1 MNFVIRRRRRRR
13 WWSHVKKEKLKSFF
27 GKIPDDS
34 LGTIVMTTENQ
45 NRFTRII
52 RVKKRGVAPS
62 PKVGIDRFDEY
73 IEKSGLE
80 PKSYQREG
88 VEFCLRRESSR
99 RLPGGGGDS
108 QIAAEAGAGAGA
120 GAGTGTVTV
129 AGVGVV
135 GGIIADEMGLGKT
148 IVMMGLILAN
158 LAMYRRTLIVVPV
171 ALIAQWVAQIKR
183 TIIDTG
189 VKPDLTVVVYHGSAG
204 KRRVV
209 LSEGGVDTVWC
220 LRPPKRGGGGSGSSG
235 KPIDIVITTYGCIA
249 MEEPPAKPKISKK
262 SGSVSVSVS
271 LLTFRADRVIF
282 DEAHHLRN
290 KNSRMF
296 KGAMRVVS
304 VVEKDMCPSP
314 SPSPSPSV
322 WIVTGTPIQNKI
334 SDLKSLC
341 YMLGFKVSDLMTEE
355 QRRAIRDE
363 YVLRR
368 TKVSVGMVAD
378 AAVADVSGVEV
389 ADVTCAPRLQ
399 SLKHYKMNVPWG
411 SENELEL
418 SREIHQKAR
427 STSDR
432 AERLKLYTRMRQMC
446 VWPAL
451 LTKPDD
457 IKKKGESSMDRIE
470 DTHGFALNDFKIAI
484 SKQSKM
490 DRVVATMV
498 AEAEAAG
505 RNSKTI
511 VFCHY
516 RREMTRLR
524 DMLLQ
529 SGCFGGGRSDDIAI
543 IDGAVGSRE
552 RARIFVD
559 EPKVLILQIRTC
571 SEGLNLQSYSDV
583 YFVSPHWNPCV
594 EDQAI
599 ARCYRMG
606 QTSQV
611 RVFRF
616 YMTDFAVDQEDAENP
631 NVEEE
636 TGRYISTLDHK
647 CEEIQE
653 RKRMLCNEFL
663 SGGVR

>member
-1 MNFVIRRRRRRR
+1 MKKYFNFSGHRELAHHHRIYSRILYFSDS
-13 WWSHVKKEKLKSFF
+13 WSHVKKEKLKSFF
-27 GKIPDDS
+27 RKILDNS
-34 LGTIVMTTENQ
+34 LGTTVMTTEIQENQ
-45 NRFTRII
+45 NRFTRMI
-52 RVKKRGVAPS
+52 RVKKRGATA

-73 IEKSGLE
+73 IQKSGLE

-88 VEFCLRRESSR
+88 VEFCLRRESSSCR
-99 RLPGGGGDS
+99 RWCQDDDS
-108 QIAAEAGAGAGA
+108 QIVVSGAGG
-120 GAGTGTVTV
+120 
-129 AGVGVV
+129 GVGVV

-158 LAMYRRTLIVVPV
+158 LTMYRRTLIVVPV
-171 ALIAQWVAQIKR
+171 ALIAQWVDQIKR

-189 VKPDLTVVVYHGSAG
+189 VKPDLTFVVYHGSAG

-209 LSEGGVDTVWC
+209 LSKGGVDTVWC
-220 LRPPKRGGGGSGSSG
+220 PRPPKRGGGGG
-235 KPIDIVITTYGCIA
+235 KPIDIVITTYGCVA
-249 MEEPPAKPKISKK
+249 MEEPSAKPRISKK
-262 SGSVSVSVS
+262 AGSVSTSLS

-304 VVEKDMCPSP
+304 VVEKDRR
-314 SPSPSPSV
+314 PSPSPSV

-341 YMLGFKVSDLMTEE
+341 YVLGFKVDDLMSDE

-368 TKVSVGMVAD
+368 TKVSVGMVSD
-378 AAVADVSGVEV
+378 VAAGVEV
-389 ADVTCAPRLQ
+389 ATAAAAADVTCAPRLQ

-451 LTKPDD
+451 LTKPND
-457 IKKKGESSMDRIE
+457 IKKKEESIVDGVEEEE
-470 DTHGFALNDFKIAI
+470 DTHGFALNDFNVAI

-498 AEAEAAG
+498 AEAAAAG
-505 RNSKTI
+505 RNSKSI

-524 DMLLQ
+524 DLLLR
-529 SGCFGGGRSDDIAI
+529 SGCFGGDGGGSDDIAI

-552 RARIFVD
+552 RVRIFTT

-606 QTSQV
+606 QTQGV

-616 YMTDFAVDQEDAENP
+616 YMTDFVAENQ
-631 NVEEE
+631 NQEEE
-636 TGRYISTLDHK
+636 SECISTLDHK

-663 SGGVR
+663 CGGVM

>member
-1 MNFVIRRRRRRR
+1 M
-13 WWSHVKKEKLKSFF
+13 SKMEKLKSFF
-27 GKIPDDS
+27 WFFLDDS
-34 LGTIVMTTENQ
+34 SVRHPMDTEKQ
-45 NRFTRII
+45 NRITRVII
-52 RVKKRGVAPS
+52 VKKKAAPAPA

-73 IEKSGLE
+73 IQKSGLE

-88 VEFCLRRESSR
+88 VEFCLRRE
-99 RLPGGGGDS
+99 
-108 QIAAEAGAGAGA
+108 EAGA
-120 GAGTGTVTV
+120 V
-129 AGVGVV
+129 AAVR

-148 IVMMGLILAN
+148 IMMMGLILAN
-158 LAMYRRTLIVVPV
+158 LAAYRRTLIVVPV
-171 ALIAQWVAQIKR
+171 ALIAQWVAQLKK

-189 VKPDLTVVVYHGSAG
+189 VKSDLVVAVYHGVTG

-209 LSEGGVDTVWC
+209 LSEGGVDPVWC
-220 LRPPKRGGGGSGSSG
+220 HRPPKRGGGGSASAR
-235 KPIDIVITTYGCIA
+235 PIDIVITTYGCVA
-249 MEEPPAKPKISKK
+249 MEEPASETAVSKK
-262 SGSVSVSVS
+262 RPLNVTSSSKAPKVPTLS
-271 LLTFRADRVIF
+271 LLTFHADRVIF

-290 KNSRMF
+290 KTSRIF

-304 VVEKDMCPSP
+304 ATKR
-314 SPSPSPSV
+314 PSV

-341 YMLGFKVSDLMTEE
+341 YVLGFGMGDLISEE
-355 QRRAIRDE
+355 KRRAIRDQ

-368 TKVSVGMVAD
+368 TKVSVGMVAE
-378 AAVADVSGVEV
+378 SGVVEEAEAAGAV
-389 ADVTCAPRLQ
+389 DVICAPRLQ
-399 SLKHYKMNVPWG
+399 SLKHYKSQVPWS
-411 SENELEL
+411 SENELDL

-427 STSDR
+427 NTSDR

-451 LTKPDD
+451 LSSKTKTKEVMGDLDD
-457 IKKKGESSMDRIE
+457 AE
-470 DTHGFALNDFKIAI
+470 DTHGLSMEEYHVAV
-484 SKQSKM
+484 SKQSKL

-498 AEAEAAG
+498 AEAAAG
-505 RNSKTI
+505 SGRKSI

-516 RREMTRLR
+516 RREMTQLR
-524 DMLLQ
+524 DMLLR
-529 SGCFGGGRSDDIAI
+529 GGGGGVGCGSDDDIAI
-543 IDGAVGSRE
+543 IDGTVGPRE
-552 RARIFVD
+552 RSRIFAAA
-559 EPKVLILQIRTC
+559 PTVLILQIRTC

-616 YMTDFAVDQEDAENP
+616 YMSDFV
-631 NVEEE
+631 VEEAASTVAAE
-636 TGRYISTLDHK
+636 ECISTLDHK

-653 RKRMLCNEFL
+653 RKRVLCNEFL
-663 SGGVR
+663 CGV

>member
-1 MNFVIRRRRRRR
+1 LYFSDS
-13 WWSHVKKEKLKSFF
+13 WSHVKKEKLKSFF
-27 GKIPDDS
+27 KKIPDVS
-34 LGTIVMTTENQ
+34 LGTTVMTTENQENQ
-45 NRFTRII
+45 NRFTRVI
-52 RVKKRGVAPS
+52 RVKKRGATA

-80 PKSYQREG
+80 PKSYQRAG
-88 VEFCLRRESSR
+88 VEFCLRRESSCR
-99 RLPGGGGDS
+99 RWCQDDDS
-108 QIAAEAGAGAGA
+108 QIVG
-120 GAGTGTVTV
+120 
-129 AGVGVV
+129 GVGVV

-158 LAMYRRTLIVVPV
+158 LTMYRRTLIVVPV
-171 ALIAQWVAQIKR
+171 ALIAQWVDQIKR

-189 VKPDLTVVVYHGSAG
+189 VKPDLTFVVYHGSAG

-209 LSEGGVDTVWC
+209 LSEGGTDTVWHP
-220 LRPPKRGGGGSGSSG
+220 RHPKRGGGGD
-235 KPIDIVITTYGCIA
+235 KPIDIVITTYGCVA
-249 MEEPPAKPKISKK
+249 MEEPSAKPRISKK
-262 SGSVSVSVS
+262 AGSVSTSLS

-304 VVEKDMCPSP
+304 VAESR
-314 SPSPSPSV
+314 PSPSV

-341 YMLGFKVSDLMTEE
+341 YVLGFKVGDLMSDE
-355 QRRAIRDE
+355 QRRAIRDQ

-368 TKVSVGMVAD
+368 TKVSVGMVSD
-378 AAVADVSGVEV
+378 VAAGVEV
-389 ADVTCAPRLQ
+389 ATAAAASDVTCAPRLQ

-427 STSDR
+427 TTSDR

-451 LTKPDD
+451 LTKPND
-457 IKKKGESSMDRIE
+457 IKKKEENIVDGLEEEE
-470 DTHGFALNDFKIAI
+470 DTHGFALNDFKGAI

-505 RNSKTI
+505 RRGKSI

-524 DMLLQ
+524 DLLLR
-529 SGCFGGGRSDDIAI
+529 SGCFGGGGGSDDIAI
-543 IDGAVGSRE
+543 IDGAVGPRE
-552 RARIFVD
+552 RARIFAT

-583 YFVSPHWNPCV
+583 YFVSPHWNPCI

-616 YMTDFAVDQEDAENP
+616 YMTDFVVEPAVENQ
-631 NVEEE
+631 NEEEE
-636 TGRYISTLDHK
+636 TVCISTLDHK

-663 SGGVR
+663 SGGVM

>member
-1 MNFVIRRRRRRR
+1 MDTDN
-13 WWSHVKKEKLKSFF
+13 K
-27 GKIPDDS
+27 
-34 LGTIVMTTENQ
+34 Q
-45 NRFTRII
+45 NRFTRVIT
-52 RVKKRGVAPS
+52 VKKKKGVAPPVL
-62 PKVGIDRFDEY
+62 PKVGIERFDEY
-73 IEKSGLE
+73 VSKSGLE

-88 VEFCLRRESSR
+88 VEFCLRRECRDREGAAS
-99 RLPGGGGDS
+99 GG
-108 QIAAEAGAGAGA
+108 QAE
-120 GAGTGTVTV
+120 GTVII
-129 AGVGVV
+129 

-158 LAMYRRTLIVVPV
+158 LAAYRRTLIVVPV
-171 ALIAQWVAQIKR
+171 ALIAQWVAQLKR

-189 VKPDLTVVVYHGSAG
+189 VKPDLTVCVFHGAAG

-209 LSEGGVDTVWC
+209 LEATNTDHGNMVWC
-220 LRPPKRGGGGSGSSG
+220 LRPPKKRGVEGGSKS
-235 KPIDIVITTYGCIA
+235 IDIVITTYGCVA
-249 MEEPPAKPKISKK
+249 MEEPPAKPPRVTTSP
-262 SGSVSVSVS
+262 SAATVSVS

-290 KNSRMF
+290 KNSRVF
-296 KGAMRVVS
+296 KGAMRVVAAAATA
-304 VVEKDMCPSP
+304 EEGAKR
-314 SPSPSPSV
+314 PSV

-341 YMLGFKVSDLMTEE
+341 YVLGFKVADLMTEE
-355 QRRAIRDE
+355 RRRAIRDE

-368 TKVSVGMVAD
+368 TKVSVGMVTA
-378 AAVADVSGVEV
+378 GVEA

-399 SLKHYKMNVPWG
+399 SLKHYKSNVPWG
-411 SENELEL
+411 SENECVL
-418 SREIHQKAR
+418 SRDIHCAAR
-427 STSDR
+427 NTTDR

-451 LTKPDD
+451 IRDSNSNSNRRN
-457 IKKKGESSMDRIE
+457 KKQGSVE
-470 DTHGFALNDFKIAI
+470 DTYGFDVDEFNSAI

-498 AEAEAAG
+498 AEAEAEAEAEAATVDGG
-505 RNSKTI
+505 RSGRKSI

-524 DMLLQ
+524 EMLLRI
-529 SGCFGGGRSDDIAI
+529 GGGVVVSGEDDIAI
-543 IDGAVGSRE
+543 IDGTVAGRE
-552 RARIFVD
+552 RARIFAT
-559 EPKVLILQIRTC
+559 EPRVLILQIRTC

-599 ARCYRMG
+599 ARCYRLG
-606 QTSQV
+606 QTNGV

-616 YMTDFAVDQEDAENP
+616 YMTDFVADQSGG
-631 NVEEE
+631 EESLSE
-636 TGRYISTLDHK
+636 SISTLDHK

-653 RKRMLCNEFL
+653 RKRVLCNEFL
-663 SGGVR
+663 CGE